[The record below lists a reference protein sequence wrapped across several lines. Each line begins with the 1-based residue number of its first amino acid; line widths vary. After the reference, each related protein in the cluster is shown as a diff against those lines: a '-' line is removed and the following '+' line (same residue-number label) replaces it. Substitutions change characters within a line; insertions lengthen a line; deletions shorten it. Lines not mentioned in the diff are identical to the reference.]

1 MNSKII
7 AFAIEAHQNTNHL
20 YDGKPYSVHLAM
32 VAHYAAKYIDCIPS
46 QCWETVLNACWLH
59 DTIEDC
65 RLTYNDIKN
74 VAGEEVAEIV
84 YAVTNE
90 KGKNR
95 KERANDNYY
104 AGIKNTAW
112 AKYVKLCDR
121 LANVKY
127 SVDTNSRMLAVYRKE
142 NDDFLTGIISGS
154 DVNNYKEL
162 LEELDTLL
170 YRVSTAVA

>member
-7 AFAIEAHQNTNHL
+7 SFAIEAHSKTSHL

-32 VAHYAAKYIDCIPS
+32 VVLNAVKYIDCIPTQS
-46 QCWETVLNACWLH
+46 QEDVISACWLH

-65 RLTYNDIKN
+65 RLTYNDIKE
-74 VAGEEVAEIV
+74 VAGESVAEIV

-95 KERANDNYY
+95 KQRANEDYY
-104 AGIKNTAW
+104 YGIRETLW

-121 LANVKY
+121 LANVQY
-127 SVDTNSRMLAVYRKE
+127 SRDTKSRMLDVYKKE
-142 NDDFLTGIISGS
+142 NDNFLESLFPNESEMHHYRDIVKQLKHLLGII
-154 DVNNYKEL
+154 
-162 LEELDTLL
+162 
-170 YRVSTAVA
+170 R